1 MNTFTKIV
9 TASAF
14 LLAIA
19 APASAIV
26 SPEIGKD
33 IRAAAGGN
41 SSISVRVNGES
52 VTVYGVVTDGT
63 AIQKIEQAALDN
75 GAESVNNYVRH
86 FVK

>member
-9 TASAF
+9 TASAL

-26 SPEIGKD
+26 NPDLGKD